1 MIIGIMSMAIMIML
15 IMIMVIMMLVTMVMV
30 IMVKVIMLMVIMMR
44 VIMVTITFRQCIMVT
59 IVMEGG
65 RGRLTR
71 FRSAL
76 KCLLLVCLAIITK
89 ESSVQQALKRLIL
102 SG

>member
-1 MIIGIMSMAIMIML
+1 MIMVIMIIGIMSMAIMIML

-30 IMVKVIMLMVIMMR
+30 IMMR
-44 VIMVTITFRQCIMVT
+44 VIMVTITFRHCIMVT
-59 IVMEGG
+59 IVMEEG

-71 FRSAL
+71 SRSAW
-76 KCLLLVCLAIITK
+76 KCLLPLSLTIVTK

-102 SG
+102 SGWVMF